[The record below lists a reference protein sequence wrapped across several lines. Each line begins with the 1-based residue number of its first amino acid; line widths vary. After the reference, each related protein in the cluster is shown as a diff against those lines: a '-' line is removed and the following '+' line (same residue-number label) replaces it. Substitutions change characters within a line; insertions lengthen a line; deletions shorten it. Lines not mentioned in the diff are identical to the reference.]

1 MVSPSEYND
10 LRKRVQEG
18 KDVDA
23 IFSKARQVLPKQTN
37 KDSQSNSMD
46 MAVASIDLDSFS
58 RNRKKGQGRSN
69 KKGRP
74 PRRKNKRR

>member
-1 MVSPSEYND
+1 MWT
-10 LRKRVQEG
+10 L
-18 KDVDA
+18 
-23 IFSKARQVLPKQTN
+23 FSRKARQVLPKEN
-37 KDSQSNSMD
+37 KQDAQSHSMD
-46 MAVASIDLDSFS
+46 MAVEGIDLDSFS